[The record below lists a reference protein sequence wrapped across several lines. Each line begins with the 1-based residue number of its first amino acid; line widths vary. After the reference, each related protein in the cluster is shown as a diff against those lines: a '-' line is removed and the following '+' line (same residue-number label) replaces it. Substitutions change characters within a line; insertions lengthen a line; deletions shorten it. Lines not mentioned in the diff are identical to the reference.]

1 MKGKGFWYPLDNAA
15 KIFPAVSNKEVTYV
29 FRISVVLKH
38 KIHIKSL
45 FSAVLTIEKRFPYY
59 RVILKKGFFWY
70 YLESSR
76 LATPVEFDHDVPC
89 RKFTKD
95 GLLMRVLAADNRISV
110 EFSHLLTDGGGAM
123 EYFKTLLAQYFIN
136 RGIEV
141 PSDFKYMD
149 PSGKP
154 DPAEFED
161 DYNRFF
167 KADVPVN
174 ARRSKAYH
182 LPLPLN
188 QKPRFGV
195 LSAKIPIAA
204 LKDKAREKGVNITV
218 YLTAVY
224 LHAIQQ
230 IWENPEL
237 NRRKKK
243 TGKLG
248 IQIPVNLRNSYPSIT
263 MRNFSLFV
271 MPEIDPGLG
280 HYTFDEIV
288 KTVFHQMQ
296 LETDTRLI
304 NKIIS
309 RNVGSERKIIVR
321 AIPLFI
327 KDPVLRINHRTMGSS
342 QYSGVLSNLGR
353 IHFPSQMLEHID
365 SLMVISPPPNKMIR
379 VSCGMIG
386 FNEQISITFGN
397 ITRSRELEKNFFRFL
412 TGEKI
417 PVTITY
423 NRNCHDECV

>member
-15 KIFPAVSNKEVTYV
+15 KIFPAVTNDEVTCV
-29 FRISVVLKH
+29 FRISVILKH
-38 KIHIKSL
+38 KVHIKSL
-45 FSAVLTIEKRFPYY
+45 FRAVRSLEKRFPYY
-59 RVILKKGFFWY
+59 HVTLKKGFFWY
-70 YLESSR
+70 YLESSN
-76 LATPVEFDHDVPC
+76 LLTPLIFDYNVPC
-89 RKFTKD
+89 RKFEKD
-95 GLLMRVLAADNRISV
+95 DLLMRVLAADNRISV
-110 EFSHLLTDGGGAM
+110 EFSHLLADGGGAM
-123 EYFKTLLAQYFIN
+123 EYFKVLLAQYFMH
-136 RGIEV
+136 REIEV
-141 PSDFKYMD
+141 PADFQYMD
-149 PSGKP
+149 PKGDP
-154 DPAEFED
+154 DPGEFED

-167 KADVPVN
+167 KENIPVN
-174 ARRSKAYH
+174 SRRPKAYH
-182 LPLPLN
+182 IPFLLN

-195 LSAKIPIAA
+195 LSATIPLAS
-204 LKDKAREKGVNITV
+204 LKEKAKEKGVNLTV

-224 LHAIQQ
+224 LYAIQQ
-230 IWENPEL
+230 IWENPAV
-237 NRRKKK
+237 NRRKKQ
-243 TGKLG
+243 TGKIS
-248 IQIPVNLRNSYPSIT
+248 IQIPVNLRNTYPSKT

-288 KTVFHQMQ
+288 KTVYHQLQ

-327 KDPVLRINHRTMGSS
+327 KDPILRINHRTMGSS

-353 IHFPSQMLEHID
+353 IHFPSQMFDHIE
-365 SLMVISPPPNKMIR
+365 SLMVIAPPPGKMIR
-379 VSCGMIG
+379 VNCGMIG
-386 FNEQISITFGN
+386 LNEKIVITFGN
-397 ITRSRELEKNFFRFL
+397 ITYSRELEKNFFRFL

>member
-1 MKGKGFWYPLDNAA
+1 MRGKGFWYPLDNAA
-15 KIFPAVSNKEVTYV
+15 KIFPAVSNSEVTYV

-45 FSAVLTIEKRFPYY
+45 FSAVRTIEKRFPYY
-59 RVILKKGFFWY
+59 HVTLKKGFFWY

-76 LATPVEFDHDVPC
+76 LPTPVEFDHDVPC
-89 RKFTKD
+89 RKFAKD
-95 GLLMRVLAADNRISV
+95 GLLMRVLASDNRLSV

-123 EYFKTLLAQYFIN
+123 EYFKTLLAQYFVN
-136 RGIEV
+136 RDIEI
-141 PSDFKYMD
+141 PPDFTYTD
-149 PSGKP
+149 PAEKP

-167 KADVPVN
+167 KEDIPAN
-174 ARRSKAYH
+174 ARRPKAYH
-182 LPLPLN
+182 LPFPLN
-188 QKPRFGV
+188 QKPRFGI
-195 LSAKIPIAA
+195 LSATIPVAA
-204 LKDKAREKGVNITV
+204 LKEKAREKGVNITI

-224 LHAIQQ
+224 LYAIQQ
-230 IWENPEL
+230 IWENPAL

-243 TGKLG
+243 PGKLS
-248 IQIPVNLRNSYPSIT
+248 IQIPVNLRKSYPSKT

-309 RNVGSERKIIVR
+309 RNVGSERKIVVR

-327 KDPVLRINHRTMGSS
+327 KDRVLRINHRTMGCS
-342 QYSGVLSNLGR
+342 QYSGVLSNLGMVR
-353 IHFPSQMLEHID
+353 FPASMIAHIE

-379 VSCGMIG
+379 VSCGMLG
-386 FNEQISITFGN
+386 FNEQITITFGN

-417 PVTITY
+417 PVAITY

>member
-15 KIFPAVSNKEVTYV
+15 KIFPAVSNSEVTYV

-45 FSAVLTIEKRFPYY
+45 FSAVRTIEKRFPYY
-59 RVILKKGFFWY
+59 HVILKKGFFWY

-76 LATPVEFDHDVPC
+76 LPTPVVHDHDVPC
-89 RKFTKD
+89 RKFAKD
-95 GLLMRVLAADNRISV
+95 SLLMRVLAADNRISV

-123 EYFKTLLAQYFIN
+123 EYFKTLLAQYFLN
-136 RGIEV
+136 RDIEV
-141 PSDFKYMD
+141 PPDFKYVE
-149 PSGKP
+149 PSENP

-167 KADVPVN
+167 NADIPVN
-174 ARRSKAYH
+174 ARRPKAYH
-182 LPLPLN
+182 LPFLLN

-195 LSAKIPIAA
+195 LSATIPVAA
-204 LKDKAREKGVNITV
+204 LKEKAKEKGVNITV

-224 LHAIQQ
+224 LNAIQQ
-230 IWENPEL
+230 IWENPEF

-243 TGKLG
+243 TGKLS
-248 IQIPVNLRNSYPSIT
+248 IQIPVNLRNVYPSKT

-309 RNVGSERKIIVR
+309 RNVGSERKILVR

-327 KDPVLRINHRTMGSS
+327 KDPILRVNHRTMGSS
-342 QYSGVLSNLGR
+342 QYSGVLSNLGIIR
-353 IHFPSQMLEHID
+353 FPSSMLTHIE
-365 SLMVISPPPNKMIR
+365 SLMVISPPPNKMIK

-386 FNEQISITFGN
+386 FNEHISITFGN
-397 ITRSRELEKNFFRFL
+397 ISRSRELEKNFFRFL

-417 PVTITY
+417 PVAITY